1 MARTLEFLAIDLGA
15 SSGRVVAGRW
25 DGARFGLS
33 EVHRFPNEPV
43 SQMGRLHWDALR
55 LWSEIK
61 NGLSRAATGLHD
73 DAGGGAGES
82 SASRSSANGR
92 AELAGLGLDTWG
104 VDFGLLDRAGNLLGN
119 PYSYRDKRTAG
130 MMPLTFQRVPRRDVF
145 MATGV
150 QPMQYNTLY
159 QLMAMVQAE
168 DPQLDAAATLLTM
181 PNLFAYWLSG
191 RAAAERTHASTT
203 QCLDAGT
210 GGWAT
215 GLLDTLRIPTRI
227 FPPLVEPGTLLGP
240 LSADVAAETG
250 LAAAPV
256 FAVASHDT
264 ASAVA
269 AIPGLDAH
277 SAYISSGTWS
287 LMGVELP
294 SPIVTDAVLANG
306 FTNEGGAAGTTR
318 LLRNIPGLWLV
329 AECRRRWRHGGHEY
343 GWSELIAQ
351 AERSPG
357 LRSLIDPDDPRLL
370 NPTDMPAAI
379 VALCHATGQARP
391 ENVGE
396 VVRCCLDSLALR
408 CRATLDDLAAVT
420 GVRPKVLRVVGGGSQ
435 NRLLCQLTADA
446 CGLPL
451 VAGPVEATAFGNLV
465 VQAIA
470 AGELGGVAEGRAAV
484 AASVSLETYEP
495 QPGADWDSALAR
507 LRDIARRTTDQGVAR
522 ATPI

>member
-1 MARTLEFLAIDLGA
+1 MTRTRDFLAIDLGA

-25 DGARFGLS
+25 DGSKFDLS

-43 SQMGRLHWDALR
+43 AQMGRLQWDALGI
-55 LWSEIK
+55 WSEIER
-61 NGLSRAATGLHD
+61 GLTRAAAD
-73 DAGGGAGES
+73 RPRD
-82 SASRSSANGR
+82 
-92 AELAGLGLDTWG
+92 ELAGLGLDTWG
-104 VDFGLLDRAGNLLGN
+104 VDFALLDGAGNLLGN
-119 PYSYRDKRTAG
+119 PYCYRDRRTAG
-130 MMPLTFQRVPRRDVF
+130 MMQLAFEHVPRRDVF

-150 QPMQYNTLY
+150 QPMEYNTLY
-159 QLMAMVQAE
+159 QLLAMVHAK
-168 DPQLDAAATLLTM
+168 DPQLEAAATMLTM

-191 RAAAERTHASTT
+191 RAVAERTHASTT

-210 GGWAT
+210 GRWAT
-215 GLLDTLRIPTRI
+215 GLMDALQIPTRI

-240 LSADVAAETG
+240 LAADVATRTG
-250 LAAAPV
+250 LSTAPV
-256 FAVASHDT
+256 FAVAGHDT

-294 SPIVTDAVLANG
+294 SPIVTDAVLAGG
-306 FTNEGGAAGTTR
+306 FTNEGGVAGTTR

-329 AECRRRWRHGGHEY
+329 AACRRRWQQDGHEY
-343 GWSELIAQ
+343 GWAELVAM

-357 LRSLIDPDDPRLL
+357 MRALIDPDHPSLV
-370 NPTDMPAAI
+370 NPPDMPTAI
-379 VALCHATGQARP
+379 RDLCRATGQEPP
-391 ENVGE
+391 ESAGE

-408 CRATLDDLAAVT
+408 CRATLDDLTEVT
-420 GVRPKVLRVVGGGSQ
+420 GERPAVLRVVGGGSQ

-451 VAGPVEATAFGNLV
+451 VAGPVEATAFGNLI

-470 AGELGGVAEGRAAV
+470 AGELGGVADGRAAV
-484 AASVSLETYEP
+484 AASVTLETYEP
-495 QPGADWDSALAR
+495 RPGSAWDAALSRLRALA
-507 LRDIARRTTDQGVAR
+507 AHTDNSEGVPR
-522 ATPI
+522 